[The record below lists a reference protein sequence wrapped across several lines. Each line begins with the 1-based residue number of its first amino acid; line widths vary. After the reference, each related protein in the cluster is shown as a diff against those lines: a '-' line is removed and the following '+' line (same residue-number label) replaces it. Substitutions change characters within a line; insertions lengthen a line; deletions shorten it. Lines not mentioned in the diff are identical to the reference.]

1 MVEERKLYANLFSA
15 SEKERTVKGKKK
27 KKKSIHTILKGKYST
42 YKSQI
47 KLPWRGPANS

>member
-27 KKKSIHTILKGKYST
+27 KKSIHTILKGKYST

-47 KLPWRGPANS
+47 KLPWRCPANS